1 MMKRIIPLWAC
12 ALIAC
17 GGQVQTPSAGV
28 VDSIFPVAEEM
39 RRFKAAR
46 HDVRARNLAHGASSR
61 DQLVHRFITALERA
75 DTAALRG
82 LIIDASEF
90 IDLYYPSSIFARPP
104 YHQDPELRWF
114 LIQENSNK
122 GLTRLLRRFAGQPTG
137 FRGYHCAPEPT
148 IEGKNKV
155 WDRCRV
161 EWGASS
167 APVRAFSTI
176 IERDGRFKILSYAN
190 DL

>member
-1 MMKRIIPLWAC
+1 MKRIIPFWAC

-17 GGQVQTPSAGV
+17 GGQAQTPAAIV
-28 VDSIFPVAEEM
+28 VDSIFPVEEEI

-46 HDVRARNLAHGASSR
+46 HDEHASELANGALSR
-61 DQLVHRFITALERA
+61 DQLVHRFITALQRA

-82 LIIDASEF
+82 LVLDASEF
-90 IDLYYPSSIFARPP
+90 IDLYYPSSIFARAP
-104 YHQDPELRWF
+104 YQQHPELRWF

-122 GLTRLLRRFAGQPTG
+122 GLTRLLRRFSGRPTG
-137 FRGYHCAPEPT
+137 FRSYDCAPEPM
-148 IEGKNKV
+148 IEGKNKL

-161 EWGASS
+161 EWDASS
-167 APVRAFSTI
+167 APMRAFSTI
-176 IERDGRFKILSYAN
+176 IERDGKFKILSYAN